1 MSFAIL
7 LSQRSRCKRGCF
19 VILPVFLTHTY
30 CSEWSNVSLSLF
42 FFFREAED
50 SLSITVARCTSVNFY
65 VPCVSFTL
73 LDPKTLSFLWD
84 IPQVINRE
92 GKGQRG
98 QLPGSVAWR
107 PPIPHCVRRNRYES
121 SPQELMVEVRRQTCN
136 YAEWDDEKDTKL
148 EVWRQV

>member
-1 MSFAIL
+1 MEQLKFLFFFLSVLRNFAEPKKSLQERLLCNSASLFDTHIL
-7 LSQRSRCKRGCF
+7 LRMIKCF
-19 VILPVFLTHTY
+19 
-30 CSEWSNVSLSLF
+30 SLSL

-98 QLPGSVAWR
+98 QLPGSVA
-107 PPIPHCVRRNRYES
+107 
-121 SPQELMVEVRRQTCN
+121 
-136 YAEWDDEKDTKL
+136 
-148 EVWRQV
+148 